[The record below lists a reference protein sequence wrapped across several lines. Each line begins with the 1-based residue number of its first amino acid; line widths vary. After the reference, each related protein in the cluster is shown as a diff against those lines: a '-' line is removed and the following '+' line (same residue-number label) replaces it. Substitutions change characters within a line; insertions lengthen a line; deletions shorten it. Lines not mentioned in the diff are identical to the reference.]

1 MTFYYKLRL
10 RSNYDEFV
18 RYVSM
23 NISTENL
30 FIGNDFHILI
40 YITRNLHLTCNIASK
55 LSSSYIIQ
63 LESFKYPKSFFLNW
77 TCQMSNVAGR
87 FHHKPTIELQK
98 FCFAYHYLT
107 INNTKWWCQNQI
119 TVKTNWLSSEVI
131 FISEPTNHTNW
142 LIGIIR
148 QVFRFVQT

>member
-1 MTFYYKLRL
+1 MIFKIKTTLV
-10 RSNYDEFV
+10 D
-18 RYVSM
+18 VSM

-119 TVKTNWLSSEVI
+119 TVKTNWNRSHIHQWTNKPYKLINRYHTPS
-131 FISEPTNHTNW
+131 ISICTN
-142 LIGIIR
+142 IMG
-148 QVFRFVQT
+148 